1 MNKNFLIIL
10 GIIVGLVIV
19 GLIVFWIFYPG
30 GTTTT
35 SVTTLFGLF
44 PGGGEKTSVQSP
56 PPLGPEAPVTIQLGQ
71 QRTLIQLTQKAVVG
85 ATFTGEGKVRYFEK
99 ATGNIYDIEP
109 QGENAVRISNTLIP
123 GIYEVYWSPDV
134 KQAAICYTEK
144 NESSIEDVV
153 RNFGIT
159 SIDASS
165 TSVKGI
171 FLPAEIKTIAV
182 SPKERKIFY
191 IVPYQDVNIGV
202 TASFEN
208 KQQKQVFSTPF
219 GEWASTWPAE
229 RTIGLLTKPSATVQG
244 YLYKLDAVSGSF
256 QKILGPING
265 LTSLWSPDGGYIIY
279 SESGYN
285 DLKTYVYSTKDGKTA
300 PFGAVTLPEKCVWSK
315 INKGIIYCA
324 APSPLPSASYPDD
337 WYQGL
342 VSFTDRLWKINI
354 LNGETEVILS
364 ENPIDFDVIN
374 PFLNKNEDHLF
385 FQNKKD
391 GTLWGLKLF

>member
-44 PGGGEKTSVQSP
+44 PGGGEKISIQSP
-56 PPLGPEAPVTIQLGQ
+56 PSLGPEAPVTIQLGQ

-109 QGENAVRISNTLIP
+109 QGENAVRISNTVIP
-123 GIYEVYWSPDV
+123 GIYEVHWSPDA
-134 KQAAICYTEK
+134 KQAAIRYTEK

-153 RNFGIT
+153 RNFGII
-159 SIDASS
+159 SIDA
-165 TSVKGI
+165 
-171 FLPAEIKTIAV
+171 TIAV
-182 SPKERKIFY
+182 SPKENKIFY
-191 IVPYQDVNIGV
+191 IVPSKDINIGT

-208 KQQKQVFSTPF
+208 KQQKQIFSTPF
-219 GEWASTWPAE
+219 GEWTSTWSTE
-229 RTIGLLTKPSATVQG
+229 RVIGLLTKPSATVQG
-244 YLYKLDAVSGSF
+244 YLYELDAISGSF
-256 QKILGPING
+256 QKILGPVNG
-265 LTSLWSPDGGYIIY
+265 LTNLWSPDGGYIIY

-285 DLKTYVYSTKDGKTA
+285 DLKTYLYSVKDGETA
-300 PFGAVTLPEKCVWSK
+300 PFSVVTLPEKCVWSK
-315 INKGIIYCA
+315 INKGVIYCA
-324 APSPLPSASYPDD
+324 APSTLPSASYPDD

-342 VSFTDRLWKINI
+342 MSFTDRLWKINI
-354 LNGETEVILS
+354 LNGETEVIS
-364 ENPIDFDVIN
+364 SDNPIDFDVIN

-391 GTLWGLKLF
+391 GTLWSLKLF